1 MSADAAVADMSAEIQ
16 EHWWIPLVQGIAAI
30 ILGILLFTYT
40 GATSAVL
47 AGFVGFYWL
56 ISGVVNIV
64 AIFVDSTM
72 WGWRL
77 FIGLLGILAGF
88 IVVTN
93 LFEHPL
99 ATTIGLATIFVW
111 VLGIQGLIIGIVEII
126 QAFQGAGWGRGI
138 LGCIHCAHRS
148 LPDLQP
154 VPGFSRAP
162 VRDRRH
168 HGRHGRLRGLH
179 GVQDQERL
187 APRTRPQG

>member
-1 MSADAAVADMSAEIQ
+1 MSADAAVADMSSEIQ

-30 ILGILLFTYT
+30 VLGVLLFTYT

-93 LFEHPL
+93 VFEHPL
-99 ATTIGLATIFVW
+99 GTAVGLATIFVW
-111 VLGIQGLIIGIVEII
+111 VLGIQGLIMGTIEIV
-126 QAFQGAGWGRGI
+126 QAFQGAGWGRGV
-138 LGCIHCAHRS
+138 LGAFTALIGLFLVFNPFPAS
-148 LPDLQP
+148 IALPF
-154 VPGFSRAP
+154 VIGVIMIVMGGFA
-162 VRDRRH
+162 VF
-168 HGRHGRLRGLH
+168 
-179 GVQDQERL
+179 V
-187 APRTRPQG
+187 AFKIKNA